1 MDKLASKGQKK
12 CSFIEYFN
20 NIPGQSS
27 VTTPKDAFRKR
38 IQELTGC
45 GPSAVNNWIY
55 GNFRPNPTA
64 QLLIAKE
71 LNIPVDILFP
81 KKDPEPCEK

>member
-20 NIPGQSS
+20 NIPGQDS
-27 VTTPKDAFRKR
+27 VITPKDAFRKR

-45 GPSAVNNWIY
+45 GPSAVII
-55 GNFRPNPTA
+55 GFMEIFARIR
-64 QLLIAKE
+64 QHSLLLLK
-71 LNIPVDILFP
+71 N
-81 KKDPEPCEK
+81 